1 MSDSNLASILI
12 GVAQMIGTCISTLL
26 MDRLGRRPLLFI
38 SAAMMI
44 VCLTTFGTYQNY
56 VRYNRDPE
64 WMEYMGLA
72 SIIGFSFSF
81 AIGEGFLLIKN
92 ILKIN
97 KNRTRSMARHWRNVR
112 RTQQGLLL
120 VSLRDGELGRVVYIG

>member
-1 MSDSNLASILI
+1 MTDSNLASILI

-56 VRYNRDPE
+56 VRYNRDPD
-64 WMEYMGLA
+64 WMEYLGLA

-81 AIGEGFLLIKN
+81 AIGEGFCVAIFSFVLN
-92 ILKIN
+92 TF
-97 KNRTRSMARHWRNVR
+97 NRTRSMAGYWRNV
-112 RTQQGLLL
+112 
-120 VSLRDGELGRVVYIG
+120 

>member
-44 VCLTTFGTYQNY
+44 ICLTTFGTYQNY

-81 AIGEGFLLIKN
+81 AIGEGFLLIK
-92 ILKIN
+92 
-97 KNRTRSMARHWRNVR
+97 
-112 RTQQGLLL
+112 
-120 VSLRDGELGRVVYIG
+120 YIF